1 MSRSVISA
9 SEGGKNVYLSAV
21 VPFHR
26 DLVKLRTCLTGIRAA
41 ATHLPAGALLCE
53 TIVVADGAPEDPS
66 GVASAHGALV
76 VAIEGPRG
84 PATARNRG
92 TAIASGDVLVFVD
105 SDVVIDASSL
115 AHVARRFASDPEL
128 TALFGA
134 YDEDPADPGFI
145 SQGKNLAHC
154 FIHQRSAG
162 EARTF
167 WAGIGAVRADAF
179 ASLGGFDERFTR
191 PSVEDIDLG
200 YRIRA
205 SNGRIVLD
213 PAIQGRHMKR
223 WTLRSAVMTEIRDRG
238 IPWTQLL
245 HRYEGFHE
253 DLNLTRSYRA
263 CVVVAYSAVACAV
276 FAIWWPVLL
285 APAALGV
292 VTLWMLDRP
301 YYRFFSDR
309 RGLGYA
315 IAWFPI
321 HVLHHLCNGLSF
333 VVGTLLHLARR
344 WTGVSLAGTLP
355 ATAWARPLEN
365 DVNCS
370 EPSRSSRSERTEPA

>member
-1 MSRSVISA
+1 MISA
-9 SEGGKNVYLSAV
+9 SEGVKNVYLSAV

-26 DLVKLRTCLTGIRAA
+26 DLVKLRACLTGIRTA

-66 GVASAHGALV
+66 GVASAHGALL

-92 TAIASGDVLVFVD
+92 AAVATGNVLVFVD

-115 AHVARRFASDPEL
+115 TRMARTFAREPQL
-128 TALFGA
+128 TAVFGA
-134 YDEDPADPGFI
+134 YDEEPAEPGFI

-154 FIHQRSAG
+154 FVHQRSAG

-167 WAGIGAVRADAF
+167 WAGLGAVRADAF
-179 ASLGGFDERFTR
+179 WSLGGFDERFTR

-205 SNGRIVLD
+205 SKGRIVLD
-213 PAIQGRHMKR
+213 PAIHGRHMKR

-245 HRYEGFHE
+245 HRYEGLHD
-253 DLNLTRSYRA
+253 DLNLTHSYRT
-263 CVVVAYSAVACAV
+263 CVVVAYLAVACAV
-276 FAIWWPVLL
+276 CAIWWRVLL
-285 APAALGV
+285 APAALCLV
-292 VTLWMLDRP
+292 ILWMLDRP
-301 YYRFFSDR
+301 YYRFFNDR
-309 RGLGYA
+309 RGPGYA

-333 VVGTLLHLARR
+333 AVGTLLHLARR

-355 ATAWARPLEN
+355 ATSWARPE
-365 DVNCS
+365 DDGI
-370 EPSRSSRSERTEPA
+370 PSARLGSASAGRKNGVARI

>member
-1 MSRSVISA
+1 M
-9 SEGGKNVYLSAV
+9 YLSVV
-21 VPFHR
+21 VPFHQ
-26 DLVKLRTCLTGIRAA
+26 DLVKLRQCLAGVQAA
-41 ATHLPAGALLCE
+41 AAYLPAGTLLCE
-53 TIVVADGAPEDPS
+53 TIVVADGAREDPS
-66 GVASAHGALV
+66 GVAAAHGARV
-76 VAIEGPRG
+76 VAIDGPRG

-92 TAIASGDVLVFVD
+92 AGVASGDILVFVD
-105 SDVVIDASSL
+105 SDVVIEPRSL
-115 AHVARRFASDPEL
+115 AHVARTLASEPQV
-128 TALFGA
+128 TAVFGA
-134 YDEDPADPGFI
+134 YDEEPAEQGFI

-167 WAGIGAVRADAF
+167 WAGLGAMRADAF
-179 ASLGGFDERFTR
+179 ASVGGFDERFTR

-200 YRIRA
+200 YRVCA

-223 WTLRSAVMTEIRDRG
+223 WTLRSAVVTEIRDRG

-245 HRYEGFHE
+245 HRYEGLHE

-263 CVVVAYSAVACAV
+263 CVVVAYAVVACAIC
-276 FAIWWPVLL
+276 AIWWGILL
-285 APAALGV
+285 APAALGLV
-292 VTLWMLDRP
+292 ALWLLDRP

-309 RGLGYA
+309 RGRGYA

-321 HVLHHLCNGLSF
+321 HFLHHLCNGLSF
-333 VVGTLLHLARR
+333 VVGTLLHVARR

-355 ATAWARPLEN
+355 ATAWPRPADN
-365 DVNCS
+365 GVQGS
-370 EPSRSSRSERTEPA
+370 EPTPSGRRSRRERTEPA

>member
-1 MSRSVISA
+1 MIDA
-9 SEGGKNVYLSAV
+9 SEGIKNVYLSAV

-26 DLVKLRTCLTGIRAA
+26 DLMKLRTCLRGIRAA

-66 GVASAHGALV
+66 GVAATHGAMV
-76 VAIEGPRG
+76 VAIDGPRG

-92 TAIASGDVLVFVD
+92 AAVASGDVLVFVD
-105 SDVVIDASSL
+105 SDVAIDANSL
-115 AHVARRFASDPEL
+115 AHAARRFASDPDL

-134 YDEDPADPGFI
+134 YDEDPTAPGFI

-154 FIHQRSAG
+154 FIHRRSAG

-213 PAIQGRHMKR
+213 PAIRGRHMKR

-253 DLNLTRSYRA
+253 DLNLTRLVPRLCRRCLLGCCLCRLRHLVARA
-263 CVVVAYSAVACAV
+263 SRTSRARCCHA
-276 FAIWWPVLL
+276 L
-285 APAALGV
+285 A
-292 VTLWMLDRP
+292 
-301 YYRFFSDR
+301 
-309 RGLGYA
+309 
-315 IAWFPI
+315 
-321 HVLHHLCNGLSF
+321 
-333 VVGTLLHLARR
+333 ARSP
-344 WTGVSLAGTLP
+344 WTIDSS
-355 ATAWARPLEN
+355 ATAGDSAMR
-365 DVNCS
+365 S
-370 EPSRSSRSERTEPA
+370 HGSRSTCCIISATGCRSLSGHCCISRGVGRVFRWPARFRRLPGASTRE